1 MIGLKSIDFHDH
13 FYQVNKSTFFLGGGG
28 GGEGRGAFE
37 VFNFIS

>member
-13 FYQVNKSTFFLGGGG
+13 FYQVNKSTFFGGGKG
-28 GGEGRGAFE
+28 PGPGTFE